1 MENNISKVNSLGQS
15 IWYDNISKKMIVS
28 GELKG
33 LIDNG
38 ISGLTSNPTI
48 FFKAITGSTDYD
60 KQLNELAS
68 QTSDVEAIYEHL
80 VIDDI
85 RAVADL
91 LKSTYDKTDG
101 ADGYVSLEVNPNLA
115 HETDKTIEEA
125 TRLFETVNRKNLM
138 IKVPAT
144 PAGIPAIRTL
154 IGKGINVN
162 VTLIFS
168 LGAHRNVME
177 AYIAGL
183 EDFDRNGG
191 DISKVA
197 SVASFFVSRLDT
209 SIDAELGEM
218 SKDCKV
224 NTDILLG
231 KAAIANAKLAY
242 ESFCSMFGSERFEKL
257 RNKGAL
263 VQRPLWA
270 STSTKNP
277 EYRDVLYI
285 EQLMGPDTVNT
296 IPPATLDAFI
306 DHGIAENTILN
317 DIDDAKDVMGF
328 LKDSGIDVD
337 QVTSKLLKDGVDA
350 FSKSFEQILS
360 NLEAKRSVLVPLT
373 Q

>member
-1 MENNISKVNSLGQS
+1 MASLEEVRNVGQS
-15 IWYDNISKKMIVS
+15 VWYDNISRELLLS
-28 GELKG
+28 GEIAR
-33 LIDNG
+33 LINVG
-38 ISGLTSNPTI
+38 VTGLTSNPSI
-48 FFKAITGSTDYD
+48 FDKAISDSSEYD
-60 KQLNELAS
+60 EALKVLVQNGV
-68 QTSDVEAIYEHL
+68 DNKAIYESL
-80 VIDDI
+80 AIEDI
-85 RAVADL
+85 RSAADL
-91 LKSTYDKTDG
+91 LHGAYVSSNCKDGYACLEVSPLLAYDTDG
-101 ADGYVSLEVNPNLA
+101 
-115 HETDKTIEEA
+115 TIAEA
-125 TRLFETVNRKNLM
+125 QRLFKELGKPNVM

-144 PAGIPAIRTL
+144 SEGIPAIRNL
-154 IGKGINVN
+154 IGQGINVN

-168 LGAHRNVME
+168 LGTHRNVME
-177 AYIAGL
+177 AYVAGL
-183 EDFDRNGG
+183 EDLERNGG
-191 DISKVA
+191 DVSKVA

-209 SIDAELGEM
+209 SIDAVLGEI

-285 EQLMGPDTVNT
+285 EQLMGSDTVNT
-296 IPPATLDAFI
+296 IPPATLGAFI
-306 DHGIAENTILN
+306 DHGIAKDTILS
-317 DIDDAKDVMGF
+317 DLDDAKDVMGI
-328 LKDSGIDVD
+328 LMDSGIDVD
-337 QVTSKLLKDGVDA
+337 EVTAKLLKDGVDA

-373 Q
+373 P